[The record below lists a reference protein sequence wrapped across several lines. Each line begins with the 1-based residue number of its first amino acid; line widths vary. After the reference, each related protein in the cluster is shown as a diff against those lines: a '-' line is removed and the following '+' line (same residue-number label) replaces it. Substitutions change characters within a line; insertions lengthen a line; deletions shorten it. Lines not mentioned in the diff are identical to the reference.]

1 MAKKMSENFSKQ
13 LTTFGKKTIRYYYEH
28 GNRKL
33 KPYYEKIDNQTNS
46 PVNL

>member
-1 MAKKMSENFSKQ
+1 MAKKTSGDFSSQ

-33 KPYYEKIDNQTNS
+33 KPYYEKIDKQTNS
-46 PVNL
+46 PTNL